1 MKQRVWRLQ
10 WDDSFSVGIPEI
22 DREHQQFIQLVNDLN
37 QAIAA
42 RMDIAE
48 IRRRM
53 RLLQE
58 DAEQHFAHE
67 EQWFRIGRYPEA
79 DQHAEIHAQIRR
91 QLTDIMTLLGG
102 QRFEPEWIAAGL
114 EIKDI
119 LVHHLLTEDMKY
131 RDYFRSAPDCR

>member
-1 MKQRVWRLQ
+1 MEQKVWRLQ
-10 WDDSFSVGIPEI
+10 WDDSLSVGIPEI
-22 DREHQQFIQLVNDLN
+22 DREHQQFIQLVNELN
-37 QAIAA
+37 QAIAE
-42 RMDIAE
+42 RMEIAE

-53 RLLQE
+53 GLLLE
-58 DAEQHFAHE
+58 DAERHFAHE
-67 EQWFRIGRYPEA
+67 EQWLRHWRYSGA
-79 DQHAEIHAQIRR
+79 DLHAGIHAQIRR

-131 RDYFRSAPDCR
+131 RDYIRSAPDRR